1 MIKPKLI
8 HVFTDYG
15 DEATESSVSRALLF
29 AQIPD
34 LPHIFSQPTLSR
46 GHLST
51 AAMFMQMVLP
61 SFGEDT
67 WHLCDITH
75 TKLSPRAAAPYLAAK
90 SGSQW
95 FFAPDNGFLPLI
107 LQDSSA
113 DYYSVSSQISIQNVM
128 KDIYLPAINTLM
140 NSDNGSIPFTVKENV
155 IKSLI
160 PKPAF
165 QQNLLRLTVVY
176 NDAQG
181 NAIFNLKRDEFERM
195 RNGRR
200 FKLSV
205 ISSYRLEID
214 RISASLF
221 DVDQGY
227 AAAYFGL
234 GDFLQIAMN
243 AGSAKQYY
251 GLSEGTVILLKFMDA
266 S

>member
-1 MIKPKLI
+1 
-8 HVFTDYG
+8 
-15 DEATESSVSRALLF
+15 
-29 AQIPD
+29 
-34 LPHIFSQPTLSR
+34 
-46 GHLST
+46 
-51 AAMFMQMVLP
+51 MFMQMVLP

-165 QQNLLRLTVVY
+165 QQNLLRLTVDNGSIPFTVKENVIKSLIPKPAFQQNLLRLTVVY

-251 GLSEGTVILLKFMDA
+251 GLSEGTVILLEFMDA

>member
-1 MIKPKLI
+1 
-8 HVFTDYG
+8 
-15 DEATESSVSRALLF
+15 
-29 AQIPD
+29 
-34 LPHIFSQPTLSR
+34 
-46 GHLST
+46 
-51 AAMFMQMVLP
+51 MFMQMVMP
-61 SFGEDT
+61 SFGEET

-75 TKLSPRAAAPYLAAK
+75 TKLSPRAAAPYLAAYT
-90 SGSQW
+90 GNQW

-107 LQDSSA
+107 LQEFA
-113 DYYSVSSQISIQNVM
+113 VEFYSIPSQISIQNVM
-128 KDIYLPAINTLM
+128 KDIYLPAINQLIH
-140 NSDNGSIPFTVKENV
+140 SDNNSFPFAVKENV

-160 PKPAF
+160 QNPAF
-165 QQNLLRLTVVY
+165 QQNFLRLTVVY

-181 NAIFNLKRDEFERM
+181 NAVFNLKKDEFERM

-200 FKLSV
+200 FKISV
-205 ISSYRLEID
+205 SSYRLEID

-251 GLSEGTVILLKFMDA
+251 GLTEGTVIILEFLDA
-266 S
+266 